1 MIAIIDYKA
10 GNLFSVKN
18 AFDKLGVETVIT
30 SDVDVIKNANKL
42 LLPGVG
48 AFENAMNHLRELKLD
63 NVIVDE
69 VKAGKPFLGIC
80 LGMQLLFNSS
90 EEYGHHEGLSILQG
104 KIVKFDFDN
113 LSSAAHTVRGDD
125 VVAKHCESTLV
136 GAKHCEPKDVGAN
149 FRSPNANTQTLKIPH
164 MGWNSLTNCAGSK
177 LFSDLENQFVYFVHS
192 YHLVTENKDYK
203 KIMTNYGYEF
213 CSAIE
218 YKNIFATQFHPEK
231 SGEVGLSILKTFSN
245 I

>member
-18 AFDKLGVETVIT
+18 AFDKLGVDTVIT
-30 SDVDVIKNANKL
+30 SDVDVIEKADKL

-63 NVIVDE
+63 HVIIDE
-69 VKAGKPFLGIC
+69 VKTGKPFFGIC

-90 EEYGHHEGLSILQG
+90 EEYGYHEGLNILEG
-104 KIVKFDFDN
+104 KIIHFDFN
-113 LSSAAHTVRGDD
+113 N
-125 VVAKHCESTLV
+125 V
-136 GAKHCEPKDVGAN
+136 GATHCEPA
-149 FRSPNANTQTLKIPH
+149 PKIPH
-164 MGWNSLTNCAGSK
+164 MGWNSITNCAGSK

-192 YHLVTENKDYK
+192 YHLVTDNKEYK
-203 KIMTNYGYEF
+203 QIITNYGYDF

-231 SGEVGLSILKTFSN
+231 SGEVGLNILKRFGEL
-245 I
+245 

>member
-18 AFDKLGVETVIT
+18 AFDKLGVDTVIT
-30 SDVDVIKNANKL
+30 SDVDVIKKADKL

-48 AFENAMNHLRELKLD
+48 AFENAINHLRELKLD
-63 NVIVDE
+63 YVIIDE
-69 VKAGKPFLGIC
+69 VKSGKPFLGIC

-90 EEYGHHEGLSILQG
+90 EEYGYHEGLNILEG
-104 KIVKFDFDN
+104 KIIHFDFN
-113 LSSAAHTVRGDD
+113 N
-125 VVAKHCESTLV
+125 V
-136 GAKHCEPKDVGAN
+136 GATHCEPA
-149 FRSPNANTQTLKIPH
+149 PKIPH
-164 MGWNSLTNCAGSK
+164 IGWNSLINCAGSK

-192 YHLVTENKDYK
+192 YHLVTDNKEYK
-203 KIMTNYGYEF
+203 QIITNYGYNF

-231 SGEVGLSILKTFSN
+231 SGEVGLSILRTFAN

>member
-18 AFDKLGVETVIT
+18 AFDKLGVDTVIT
-30 SDVDVIKNANKL
+30 NDVDVIKNTDKL

-48 AFENAMNHLRELKLD
+48 AFENAMNHMRELKLD

-69 VKAGKPFLGIC
+69 VKSGKPFLGIC

-90 EEYGHHEGLSILQG
+90 EEYGHHEGLNILEG
-104 KIVKFDFDN
+104 KIVHFNFE
-113 LSSAAHTVRGDD
+113 G
-125 VVAKHCESTLV
+125 
-136 GAKHCEPKDVGAN
+136 HCEPA
-149 FRSPNANTQTLKIPH
+149 PKIPH
-164 MGWNSLTNCAGSK
+164 MGWNSLTNCTGSK

-192 YHLVTENKDYK
+192 YHLVTDNKDYK
-203 KIMTNYGYEF
+203 QIITNYGYDF

>member
-18 AFDKLGVETVIT
+18 AFDKLGVDTIIT
-30 SDVDVIKNANKL
+30 SDVDVIKNADKL

-48 AFENAMNHLRELKLD
+48 AFENAMNHMRELKLD
-63 NVIVDE
+63 NVIKDE
-69 VKAGKPFLGIC
+69 VKSGKPFLGIC

-90 EEYGHHEGLSILQG
+90 EEYGHHEGLSILEG
-104 KIVKFDFDN
+104 KIIHFDF
-113 LSSAAHTVRGDD
+113 STVR
-125 VVAKHCESTLV
+125 AKL
-136 GAKHCEPKDVGAN
+136 CEPA
-149 FRSPNANTQTLKIPH
+149 PKIPH
-164 MGWNSLTNCAGSK
+164 MGWNSITNCFGSK
-177 LFSDLENQFVYFVHS
+177 LFDNLENQFVYFVHS
-192 YHLVTENKDYK
+192 YHLVTDNKDYK
-203 KIMTNYGYEF
+203 QIITNYGYNF

>member
-18 AFDKLGVETVIT
+18 AFDKLGVDTVIT
-30 SDVDVIKNANKL
+30 SDVDVIKKADKL

-63 NVIVDE
+63 YMIIDE
-69 VKAGKPFLGIC
+69 VKSGKPFLGIC

-90 EEYGHHEGLSILQG
+90 EEYGYHEGLNILEG
-104 KIVKFDFDN
+104 KIIHFDFN
-113 LSSAAHTVRGDD
+113 N
-125 VVAKHCESTLV
+125 V
-136 GAKHCEPKDVGAN
+136 GATHCEPA
-149 FRSPNANTQTLKIPH
+149 PKIPH
-164 MGWNSLTNCAGSK
+164 MGWNSITNCAGSK

-192 YHLVTENKDYK
+192 YHLVTDNKEYK
-203 KIMTNYGYEF
+203 QIITNYGYDF

-231 SGEVGLSILKTFSN
+231 SGEVGLSILRTFAN

>member
-18 AFDKLGVETVIT
+18 AFDKLGVDTVIT
-30 SDVDVIKNANKL
+30 SDVDVIKNADKL

-48 AFENAMNHLRELKLD
+48 AFENAMNHLRELNLD

-69 VKAGKPFLGIC
+69 VKSGKPFLGIC

-90 EEYGHHEGLSILQG
+90 EEYGHHEGLNILEG
-104 KIVKFDFDN
+104 KIIHFDF
-113 LSSAAHTVRGDD
+113 SA
-125 VVAKHCESTLV
+125 V
-136 GAKHCEPKDVGAN
+136 GANAKIVGATHCEPA
-149 FRSPNANTQTLKIPH
+149 PKIPH
-164 MGWNSLTNCAGSK
+164 MGWNSLTNCAGSE

-192 YHLVTENKDYK
+192 YHLVTNNKDYK
-203 KIMTNYGYEF
+203 QIITNYGYDF

>member
-18 AFDKLGVETVIT
+18 AFDKLGVDTVIT
-30 SDVDVIKNANKL
+30 SDVGVIKKADKL

-48 AFENAMNHLRELKLD
+48 AFENAMNHLKELKLD
-63 NVIVDE
+63 NVIVEE
-69 VKAGKPFLGIC
+69 VNSGKPFLGIC

-104 KIVKFDFDN
+104 KIVRFDFTN
-113 LSSAAHTVRGDD
+113 LTYAAHIVRGDD
-125 VVAKHCESTLV
+125 VGTKPTPV
-136 GAKHCEPKDVGAN
+136 GAKHCEPA
-149 FRSPNANTQTLKIPH
+149 PKIPH
-164 MGWNSLTNCAGSK
+164 MGWNSITNCANTK

-203 KIMTNYGYEF
+203 KIMTNYGYDF

-231 SGEVGLSILKTFSN
+231 SGEVGIKILKNFSEL
-245 I
+245 

>member
-18 AFDKLGVETVIT
+18 AFDKLGVDTIIT
-30 SDVDVIKNANKL
+30 SDVDVIKNADKL

-48 AFENAMNHLRELKLD
+48 AFENAMNHLQELKLD
-63 NVIVDE
+63 KLIVDE
-69 VKAGKPFLGIC
+69 VKSGKLFLGIC

-90 EEYGHHEGLSILQG
+90 EEYGYHEGLNILDG
-104 KIVKFDFDN
+104 KIIHFNF
-113 LSSAAHTVRGDD
+113 
-125 VVAKHCESTLV
+125 KH
-136 GAKHCEPKDVGAN
+136 A
-149 FRSPNANTQTLKIPH
+149 LKVPH
-164 MGWNSLTNCAGSK
+164 MGWNSITNCKDTK

-203 KIMTNYGYEF
+203 KIMTNYGYDF

-231 SGEVGLSILKTFSN
+231 SGEVGLSILNKFSKL
-245 I
+245 

>member
-18 AFDKLGVETVIT
+18 AFDKLGVDTIIT
-30 SDVDVIKNANKL
+30 SDVDVIKNADKL

-48 AFENAMNHLRELKLD
+48 AFENAMNHLQELKLD
-63 NVIVDE
+63 KLIVDE
-69 VKAGKPFLGIC
+69 VKSGKPFLGIC

-90 EEYGHHEGLSILQG
+90 EEYGHHEGLNILDG
-104 KIVKFDFDN
+104 KIIHFNFDP
-113 LSSAAHTVRGDD
+113 A
-125 VVAKHCESTLV
+125 
-136 GAKHCEPKDVGAN
+136 
-149 FRSPNANTQTLKIPH
+149 LKVPH
-164 MGWNSLTNCAGSK
+164 MGWNSITNCKDTK

-203 KIMTNYGYEF
+203 KIMTNYGYDF

-231 SGEVGLSILKTFSN
+231 SGEVGLSILNKFSKL
-245 I
+245 